1 MRVYPVLGYR
11 GTLAGED
18 TRPKT
23 IRSSQLINAVKRM
36 NIQTT
41 TQAETH
47 SAPLKTWTPADG
59 VKVIPLA
66 LETRSHVNTSEAAAH
81 LLRRPQTLRGWAMR
95 EDGPIRPIRVG
106 VRLMWPVAA
115 IRDVLGVA

>member
-1 MRVYPVLGYR
+1 
-11 GTLAGED
+11 
-18 TRPKT
+18 
-23 IRSSQLINAVKRM
+23 M
-36 NIQTT
+36 NIQTP
-41 TQAETH
+41 TQAGTL

-95 EDGPIRPIRVG
+95 ENGPIRPVRVG
-106 VRLMWPVAA
+106 VRLMWPVVAIKAA
-115 IRDVLGVA
+115 LGLGVA

>member
-1 MRVYPVLGYR
+1 MQ
-11 GTLAGED
+11 T
-18 TRPKT
+18 
-23 IRSSQLINAVKRM
+23 
-36 NIQTT
+36 QTT
-41 TQAETH
+41 TQAETY

-95 EDGPIRPIRVG
+95 EDGPIRPVRVG

-115 IRDVLGVA
+115 IKAVLGLGEVTA

>member
-1 MRVYPVLGYR
+1 MQTQSIPQ
-11 GTLAGED
+11 AG
-18 TRPKT
+18 
-23 IRSSQLINAVKRM
+23 
-36 NIQTT
+36 
-41 TQAETH
+41 TH
-47 SAPLKTWTPADG
+47 SAPLKTWTPAAG

-66 LETRSHVNTSEAAAH
+66 LETRSHLNTGEAAAH

-115 IRDVLGVA
+115 IKAALGSEL